1 MKKHTQIAKLLTAF
15 FSGVLVMTLVG
26 SAIAATPTAVT
37 PNFTSLKIGT
47 TSAPSTGGIRAQGII
62 QAGTAIK
69 TSNLMPTSTSISV
82 LGSLS
87 VEDDLTVAGGM
98 TANSFGVFYTVN
110 EYCNDAASSITNC
123 TAYTYNSAWNQL
135 EASCDTGDT
144 VVACEGWPMS
154 SDDPA
159 SYYSW
164 ANDSNSCFTMSDAP
178 GIQTQAI
185 CFSPD
190 GERTSTTTLASV
202 SSIGASLPTSFSDS
216 VDDYMTEAYPTLTT
230 LSTVAEFDNYLDDY
244 LNEYVT
250 TELDTILVDMGYV
263 TETTFDT
270 YIDTYN
276 FATQSYV
283 NTKLPSSTSFP
294 SR

>member
-47 TSAPSTGGIRAQGII
+47 TSAPSTGGIRAQGIV

-69 TSNLMPTSTSISV
+69 TSNLMPTSTSITV

-98 TANSFGVFYTVN
+98 TADSFGVFYTVN
-110 EYCNDAASSITNC
+110 EYCNDSASSIPNC
-123 TAYTYNSAWNQL
+123 SAYTYNSEWNQL
-135 EASCDTGDT
+135 EASCDAGDT

-159 SYYSW
+159 TYYSW
-164 ANDSNSCFTMSDAP
+164 ANDGDSCFTMSDAP

-185 CFSPD
+185 CFSPN
-190 GERTSTTTLASV
+190 GARSSVASS
-202 SSIGASLPTSFSDS
+202 SSIVSLGTMVPASFSDS
-216 VDDYMTEAYPTLTT
+216 VDTHMAESYPVLDTLSSAASLDSYLTT
-230 LSTVAEFDNYLDDY
+230 YLDDY
-244 LNEYVT
+244 IN
-250 TELDTILVDMGYV
+250 TELEPILLDMGYIN
-263 TETTFDT
+263 TDTFDT

-276 FATQSYV
+276 FATQGYV
-283 NTKLPSSTSFP
+283 NTKWTTT
-294 SR
+294 R